1 MVTVDL
7 SAIEAFARS
16 LDPLRVK
23 KASSMRQALPLMFD
37 DFEQEVNFWAL
48 NSLLN
53 FGSGWHQIRSERVR
67 SKSCLTTALLLL
79 DYCFT
84 TALLMLYYTFRL
96 APDPI

>member
-7 SAIEAFARS
+7 SAIEAFTRS

-53 FGSGWHQIRSERVR
+53 FGSGVHQIRSERVR
-67 SKSCLTTALLLL
+67 A
-79 DYCFT
+79 
-84 TALLMLYYTFRL
+84 
-96 APDPI
+96 